1 MDLQP
6 LNAKAPQYNLYLSDV
21 EQISNFFHLVFYWE
35 RDVLQ
40 GLEQGIIICWLMN
53 IIFKKRNYKP
63 TF

>member
-53 IIFKKRNYKP
+53 IILKKRNYKP